1 MKILSKNIFKIL
13 PVGKFDLL
21 PDFKEERTQK
31 FTTLVLTLVA
41 LSLFGLLA
49 INPTLSTIA
58 KLKKQV
64 SDNNFVDQKLQ
75 QKINALT
82 ALSQKY
88 TSLQND
94 LPIITAA
101 IPKNPEIPL
110 LVAQI
115 QATSKNSNVSLNSL
129 QTFQVEIEKP
139 KIQKKFSSFSFAF
152 SADGSYNDLL
162 KFVSLVS
169 NMERVVSVDILS
181 LTKRTG
187 SNLLELTFKGKAFF
201 NQ

>member
-82 ALSQKY
+82 TLQQKY
-88 TSLQND
+88 ASLQND
-94 LPIITAA
+94 LPVIIDA

-115 QATSKNSNVSLNSL
+115 QAASRNSSVSLNSL

-139 KIQKKFSSFSFAF
+139 KIQKKFSSFSFAL

-162 KFVSLVS
+162 KFVSVVS
-169 NMERVVSVDILS
+169 NMERVVSIDILS
-181 LTKRTG
+181 LTKKTG

>member
-21 PDFKEERTQK
+21 ADFKEERTQK

-82 ALSQKY
+82 TLQQKY

-94 LPIITAA
+94 LPVIIDA

-115 QATSKNSNVSLNSL
+115 QAASGNSNVSLNSL

-139 KIQKKFSSFSFAF
+139 KIQKKFSSFSFAL

-162 KFVSLVS
+162 KFISVVS
-169 NMERVVSVDILS
+169 NMERVVSIDIFS
-181 LTKRTG
+181 LTKKTG